1 MSLRLN
7 PREQRANPLMGIGVA
22 HFFARRLEEARAALL
37 RSLQEKPNWVPTYRF
52 LASCY
57 AHMGRLDEA
66 REVVRLLR
74 TMTNALVPSAENWRD
89 PKQREFYLSGLRL
102 AARETT

>member
-1 MSLRLN
+1 MRLN

-22 HFFARRLEEARAALL
+22 HFFAGRLEEARAALL
-37 RSLQEKPNWVPTYRF
+37 RSLQEKSELGPYHIAF

-66 REVVRLLR
+66 REVVRRLR
-74 TMTNALVPSAENWRD
+74 TMTNVISAKRGKLARPRAPRVVTCQACAWR
-89 PKQREFYLSGLRL
+89 R
-102 AARETT
+102 ARQT